1 MSRNRPKIPSKYGWF
16 GVVAAGALALSG
28 CGSAQ
33 GPASGTAGNSRSGS
47 EVIELAPSGS
57 IGRLQID
64 QSTNA
69 EIRSAVGEPALV
81 RTGHVVSGYP
91 SYLALGFSCSVKSE
105 TVANSFRIGSGHYVV
120 CGTVFYVNQETKR
133 LAGLVTTSHAFRL
146 SDGIKVGM
154 SVRRAE
160 RLAHQRAVSGC
171 LQGFQVPATAG
182 GDPIWVDVAG
192 GSDVIREHNGVSLLE
207 VRGGYVDSLTQ
218 NSGNHSVGLTFC

>member
-1 MSRNRPKIPSKYGWF
+1 MSCNRPRVLSKYVW
-16 GVVAAGALALSG
+16 VWVAAAGTLVLSG
-28 CGSAQ
+28 CGSPHELSS
-33 GPASGTAGNSRSGS
+33 GPTGNSRSGS

-81 RTGHVVSGYP
+81 RTGRVVSGYP

-105 TVANSFRIGSGHYVV
+105 AIANSFPVGSGRYAV
-120 CGTVFYVNQETKR
+120 CRTVFYVNQKTGR
-133 LAGLVTTSHAFRL
+133 LAGLATTSHAFRL

-154 SVRRAE
+154 SVGRAE
-160 RLAHQRAVSGC
+160 SLAHQRAESGC
-171 LQGFQVPATAG
+171 LRGFQVPATEG

-192 GSDVIREHNGVSLLE
+192 GRDVSREHNGVSLLQ
-207 VRGGYVDSLTQ
+207 VRGGYIDSLTQ
-218 NSGNHSVGLTFC
+218 DSGSHSVGLTFC